1 MIKLVKFLNSWA
13 QGIILAVIVATII
26 EIILPKGNNKKYVKT
41 IIGIY
46 ILFVIVYPLISKI
59 TNNKIDIESV
69 IASTTSTM
77 NKYEIDNNI
86 SLETNEYIEEVYKH
100 TLEEDV
106 TSRLKEKGY
115 KINSL
120 NLYLELADEDR
131 YGEII
136 SIVMQISKINTSNK
150 KTGNTENEIN
160 TVKEVKISVSNSNKA
175 QEEKK
180 EEIEK
185 EELDSLKEYLNN
197 VYSVEKER
205 IHINE

>member
-1 MIKLVKFLNSWA
+1 MIKLVSFLNSWA

-59 TNNKIDIESV
+59 TNNKIDVEAV
-69 IASTTSTM
+69 IASTSSTM
-77 NKYEIDNNI
+77 SKYEIDNSI

-120 NLYLELADEDR
+120 NLYLELADGNR

-136 SIVMQISKINTSNK
+136 SMVMQVSKINSSNK
-150 KTGNTENEIN
+150 EENYTNEIN
-160 TVKEVKISVSNSNKA
+160 EVKEVKINISNNSS
-175 QEEKK
+175 EETGKT
-180 EEIEK
+180 EEIK
-185 EELDSLKEYLNN
+185 AEEISSLKEYLNN
-197 VYSVEKER
+197 IYSVEKER

>member
-160 TVKEVKISVSNSNKA
+160 TVKEVKISVSNSNKEK
-175 QEEKK
+175 EEKK

>member
-1 MIKLVKFLNSWA
+1 MIELVKFLSSWA

-59 TNNKIDIESV
+59 TNNKIDVEAV
-69 IASTTSTM
+69 IASTNSTM
-77 NKYEIDNNI
+77 NKYQIDNNI

-115 KINSL
+115 KVNSL
-120 NLYLELADEDR
+120 NLYLELADEAR

-150 KTGNTENEIN
+150 KDNTTNEIN
-160 TVKEVKISVSNSNKA
+160 TIKEVKISVSNNSSLAETEKT
-175 QEEKK
+175 QE
-180 EEIEK
+180 IQK

>member
-1 MIKLVKFLNSWA
+1 MIELVKFLSSWA

-59 TNNKIDIESV
+59 TNNKIDAQAV
-69 IASTTSTM
+69 IANTSSTM
-77 NKYEIDNNI
+77 NKYQIDNNI

-115 KINSL
+115 KVNSL
-120 NLYLELADEDR
+120 NLYLELADETK

-136 SIVMQISKINTSNK
+136 SMVIQVSKIDNK
-150 KTGNTENEIN
+150 KEENTKNEVN
-160 TVKEVKISVSNSNKA
+160 QVKEVKINVSNTNKA

-185 EELDSLKEYLNN
+185 EELDSLKEFLNTI
-197 VYSVEKER
+197 YSVEKER

>member
-1 MIKLVKFLNSWA
+1 MIKLVKFLSSWA

-59 TNNKIDIESV
+59 TNNKIDVEAV
-69 IASTTSTM
+69 IASTNSTM
-77 NKYEIDNNI
+77 NKYQIDNNI

-120 NLYLELADEDR
+120 NLYLELVDETR

-136 SIVMQISKINTSNK
+136 SIVMQISKINNK
-150 KTGNTENEIN
+150 KEENTKNEVS
-160 TVKEVKISVSNSNKA
+160 TVKEVKISVSNNSGLAGTEKT
-175 QEEKK
+175 QE
-180 EEIEK
+180 IQK

>member
-1 MIKLVKFLNSWA
+1 MIKLVKFLSSWA

-59 TNNKIDIESV
+59 TNNKIDAQAV
-69 IASTTSTM
+69 IASTNSTM
-77 NKYEIDNNI
+77 NKYQIDNNI

-120 NLYLELADEDR
+120 NLYLELADENR

-136 SIVMQISKINTSNK
+136 SIVMQISKTNTSNK
-150 KTGNTENEIN
+150 KDNTTNEIN
-160 TVKEVKISVSNSNKA
+160 TIKEVKISVSNNSSLAETEKT
-175 QEEKK
+175 QEIQK
-180 EEIEK
+180 EEI
-185 EELDSLKEYLNN
+185 DSLKEFLNSI
-197 VYSVEKER
+197 YSVEKER

>member
-13 QGIILAVIVATII
+13 QGIVLAVIVATII

-69 IASTTSTM
+69 IASTTLAM
-77 NKYEIDNNI
+77 NKYEINNNI

-115 KINSL
+115 KVNSL
-120 NLYLELADEDR
+120 NLYLELADEKR

-136 SIVMQISKINTSNK
+136 SMVMQVSKINTSSK
-150 KTGNTENEIN
+150 KENTTNEIN
-160 TVKEVKISVSNSNKA
+160 GVKEVKISVSNNSSLA
-175 QEEKK
+175 QTEKK
-180 EEIEK
+180 EEIQK

>member
-1 MIKLVKFLNSWA
+1 MKFLNSWA

>member
-1 MIKLVKFLNSWA
+1 MIKLVKFLSSWA

-59 TNNKIDIESV
+59 TNNKIDVEAV
-69 IASTTSTM
+69 IASTNSTM
-77 NKYEIDNNI
+77 NKYQIDNNI

-120 NLYLELADEDR
+120 NLYLELADENR

-136 SIVMQISKINTSNK
+136 SIVMQISKINNK
-150 KTGNTENEIN
+150 KEENTKNEVS

-180 EEIEK
+180 EEIKK
-185 EELDSLKEYLNN
+185 EEIDSLKEFLNSI
-197 VYSVEKER
+197 YSVEKER

>member
-1 MIKLVKFLNSWA
+1 MIELVKFLSSWA

-26 EIILPKGNNKKYVKT
+26 EIILPKGSNKKYVKT

-59 TNNKIDIESV
+59 TNNKIDAQAV
-69 IASTTSTM
+69 IASTSSTM
-77 NKYEIDNNI
+77 NKYQIDNNI

-120 NLYLELADEDR
+120 NLYLELADETK

-136 SIVMQISKINTSNK
+136 SMVMQISKINNK
-150 KTGNTENEIN
+150 KEENTKNEVSA
-160 TVKEVKISVSNSNKA
+160 VKEVKINVSNSNKA
-175 QEEKK
+175 QQEKV
-180 EEIEK
+180 EEIKKDEI
-185 EELDSLKEYLNN
+185 DSLKEFLNSI
-197 VYSVEKER
+197 YSVEKER

>member
-1 MIKLVKFLNSWA
+1 MKFLSSWA

-26 EIILPKGNNKKYVKT
+26 EIILPKGSNKKYVKT

-59 TNNKIDIESV
+59 TNNKIDAQAV
-69 IASTTSTM
+69 IASTSSTM
-77 NKYEIDNNI
+77 NKYQIDNNI

-120 NLYLELADEDR
+120 NLYLELADETK

-136 SIVMQISKINTSNK
+136 SMVMQISKINNK
-150 KTGNTENEIN
+150 KEENTKNEVSA
-160 TVKEVKISVSNSNKA
+160 VKEVKINVSNSNKA
-175 QEEKK
+175 QQEKV
-180 EEIEK
+180 EEIKKDEI
-185 EELDSLKEYLNN
+185 DSLKEFLNSI
-197 VYSVEKER
+197 YSVEKER

>member
-1 MIKLVKFLNSWA
+1 MIELVKFLSSWA

-59 TNNKIDIESV
+59 TNNKIDAQAV
-69 IASTTSTM
+69 IASTSSTM
-77 NKYEIDNNI
+77 NKYQIDNNI

-120 NLYLELADEDR
+120 NLYLELVDETK

-136 SIVMQISKINTSNK
+136 SMVMQISKINNK
-150 KTGNTENEIN
+150 KEENTKNEVSQ
-160 TVKEVKISVSNSNKA
+160 VKEVKINVSNSNKV
-175 QEEKK
+175 QEEKN
-180 EEIEK
+180 EEIKKDEI
-185 EELDSLKEYLNN
+185 DTLKEFLNSI
-197 VYSVEKER
+197 YSVEKER

>member
-13 QGIILAVIVATII
+13 QGIVLAVIVATII

-59 TNNKIDIESV
+59 TNNKIDVESV
-69 IASTTSTM
+69 IASTSVAM
-77 NKYEIDNNI
+77 NKYEIDNSI

-120 NLYLELADEDR
+120 NLYLELADENR

-136 SIVMQISKINTSNK
+136 SMVMQVSKINSSNK
-150 KTGNTENEIN
+150 KENTTNEIN
-160 TVKEVKISVSNSNKA
+160 EVKEVKINISNTNSLA
-175 QEEKK
+175 ETEKT
-180 EEIEK
+180 EEIK
-185 EELDSLKEYLNN
+185 PEEIGSLKEYLNN

>member
-1 MIKLVKFLNSWA
+1 MKFLSSWA

-59 TNNKIDIESV
+59 TNNKIDAQAV
-69 IASTTSTM
+69 IASTSSTM
-77 NKYEIDNNI
+77 NKYQIDNNI

-120 NLYLELADEDR
+120 NLYLELADETK

-136 SIVMQISKINTSNK
+136 SMVMQISKINNK
-150 KTGNTENEIN
+150 KEENTKNEVSA
-160 TVKEVKISVSNSNKA
+160 VKEVKINVSNSNKA
-175 QEEKK
+175 QQEKV
-180 EEIEK
+180 EEIKKDEI
-185 EELDSLKEYLNN
+185 DSLKEFLNSI
-197 VYSVEKER
+197 YSVEKER

>member
-1 MIKLVKFLNSWA
+1 MKFLSSWA
-13 QGIILAVIVATII
+13 QGIILAVIIATII

-69 IASTTSTM
+69 IASTTSKM

>member
-69 IASTTSTM
+69 IASTTLAM

-115 KINSL
+115 KVNSL
-120 NLYLELADEDR
+120 NLYLELADEKR

-136 SIVMQISKINTSNK
+136 SMVMQVSKINTSSK
-150 KTGNTENEIN
+150 KENTTNEIN
-160 TVKEVKISVSNSNKA
+160 TVKEVKISVSNNSSLA
-175 QEEKK
+175 QTEKTEEIKK
-180 EEIEK
+180 EE
-185 EELDSLKEYLNN
+185 LGSLKEYLNN